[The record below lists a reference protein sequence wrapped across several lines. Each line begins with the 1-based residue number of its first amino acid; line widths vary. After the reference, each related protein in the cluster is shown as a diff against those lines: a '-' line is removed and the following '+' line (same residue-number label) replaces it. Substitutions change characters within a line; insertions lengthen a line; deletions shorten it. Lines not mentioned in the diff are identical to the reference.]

1 MNPTDSTVQENAMS
15 VREKRVRIL
24 VLGVGG
30 AGCNAADRLAD
41 RLRPDETNGPHLVA
55 INTDSHALSSCLVS
69 EKFQLG
75 IKTTFGL
82 GAGGDPAI
90 GLKAAQEDRDRLAE
104 LLKGSDLVFIAAGL
118 GGGTGGG
125 ASPFIAKLARDAG
138 ALTLAFVTLPFEFE
152 GDRRNEQARAALAE
166 LKRETDAVVCVP
178 NDQLFQMAG
187 ERATVLDAFRMAD
200 DLLAEGVRSIWRM
213 LTKPGLINLDF
224 NDLRRALEDRH
235 DETVFGIGEGQGD
248 ERAAIAADAAL
259 KSPLLGTGQILAE
272 ADTILVSL
280 VGGPDLTLAD
290 IQSAVSTVRRKAD
303 RNPHI
308 FMGTAIDED
317 FKDRLLL
324 LVIASR
330 GKTGNGSAVTNPLPS
345 ERDLAAAPT
354 VEKNA
359 TLPLAGSQPPVKSA
373 KPKSLRAIQPSLG
386 LEVNIKGRFDKVEPT
401 IYHGEDLDY
410 PTFLRRN
417 IRIGDPNDRP
427 VVAGEKLSDGQQNR
441 SRSWQN
447 TVAAGGSLAAGH
459 ACARR
464 AV

>member
-1 MNPTDSTVQENAMS
+1 MNQTDSTVQDNAMS
-15 VREKRVRIL
+15 VREKHVRIL

-41 RLRPDETNGPHLVA
+41 NSRPDGTNGPHLVA
-55 INTDSHALSSCLVS
+55 INTDAHALSSCLVN

-90 GLKAAQEDRDRLAE
+90 GLKAAQEDRERLAE
-104 LLKGSDLVFIAAGL
+104 LVKGSDLVFIAAGL

-125 ASPFIAKLARDAG
+125 ASPLIAKLARDAG

-152 GDRRNEQARAALAE
+152 GDRRNEQARAALAQ

-178 NDQLFQMAG
+178 NDRLFEMAG

-200 DLLAEGVRSIWRM
+200 DLLAEGVYSIWRM

-224 NDLRRALEDRH
+224 NDLRRALEGRH

-248 ERAAIAADAAL
+248 DRAAIAADAAL

-280 VGGPDLTLAD
+280 VGGPDLALGD
-290 IQSAVSTVRRKAD
+290 VQRAVSTVRQKAD
-303 RNPHI
+303 RSPHI

-330 GKTGNGSAVTNPLPS
+330 GKPASGSAVTTPLPS

-354 VEKNA
+354 VERSP
-359 TLPLAGSQPPVKSA
+359 TMPLFASQPSA
-373 KPKSLRAIQPSLG
+373 KPAKGKPARAIQPSLG

-401 IYHGEDLDY
+401 IYHGQDLDY
-410 PTFLRRN
+410 PTFLRRGV
-417 IRIGDPNDRP
+417 RIGDPNERP
-427 VVAGEKLSDGQQNR
+427 VGAGKS
-441 SRSWQN
+441 
-447 TVAAGGSLAAGH
+447 
-459 ACARR
+459 
-464 AV
+464 